1 MLTNSE
7 LPSPSPERR
16 EDVAF
21 VRRKGGLGP
30 FSREGSPPGGDLGL
44 VPLLVSRARIDKSA
58 EYLHVMDRVRQ
69 HTV

>member
-30 FSREGSPPGGDLGL
+30 FSREGSPPGL

-69 HTV
+69 PTV